1 MMATTTARGEKP
13 GETQTRPTEDDRRAL
28 LRFMLLMRATEER
41 ALTLYRQGKVPGSF
55 YDGRGQEATAVGP
68 AFALGPRDRA
78 CILHRDLG
86 AHLIRGVTPG
96 RVLAQMMGRATG
108 VTRGRDANM
117 HFADHRLGCVQM
129 VSMLPDMALVACGLA
144 IAFQMRDEQRVAM
157 TWFGD
162 GATANGQ
169 WHEAMNIAGIR
180 QLPLVFVL
188 ENNQW
193 AYSTPNDREFAV
205 DPLEHAPAYGFPG
218 VKVDG
223 NDLEAVFGAAA
234 EACERA
240 RSGGGP
246 TLIEAETMRMHGHG
260 AHDDMRY
267 VPKEMFEIWSRRDPI
282 ERYTEK
288 LRGAG
293 VDVEAV
299 AESVREEWE
308 ARDPIRRY
316 EERLA
321 GGGFDVEAIRASV
334 AQELERETEWALA
347 QPIPDPSVAT
357 EGVFADADPELG
369 DGEAPWSR
377 WEGERA

>member
-1 MMATTTARGEKP
+1 METTATRVSEAGRGSV
-13 GETQTRPTEDDRRAL
+13 ETAPLTVADRRAL

-55 YDGRGQEATAVGP
+55 YDGRGQEATSVGA

-78 CILHRDLG
+78 CILHRNLG

-96 RVLAQMMGRATG
+96 RALAQMMGRASG
-108 VTRGRDANM
+108 VTGGKDANM

-144 IAFQMRDEQRVAM
+144 IAFQMRREARVAM

-169 WHEAMNIAGIR
+169 WHEAMNVAGIR
-180 QLPLVFVL
+180 RLPVVFVL

-205 DPLEHAPAYGFPG
+205 HPVERAEGYGFPG

-223 NDLEAVFGAAA
+223 NDVEAVFEAAA

-246 TLIEAETMRMHGHG
+246 TLIGAETMRMHGHG
-260 AHDDMRY
+260 AHDDMSY
-267 VPKEMFEIWSRRDPI
+267 VPKEMFE
-282 ERYTEK
+282 
-288 LRGAG
+288 
-293 VDVEAV
+293 
-299 AESVREEWE
+299 EWE
-308 ARDPIRRY
+308 ARDPVRRY
-316 EERLA
+316 EERLD
-321 GGGFDVEAIRASV
+321 GDGIDVDPIRAAV
-334 AQELERETEWALA
+334 KEELERETEWALE
-347 QPIPDPSVAT
+347 QPMPEPGAAT
-357 EGVFADADPELG
+357 DGVFADAEPTLG

-377 WEGERA
+377 WAQEQVDHA